1 MSSEE
6 SPWKPN
12 AASVV
17 AALSAFVFA
26 FVLASAWE
34 SSLVREARKAES
46 DRRIIDNNIMQEMYP
61 ASFRKGYPVYLERDF
76 EAGADFICDE
86 IETHY
91 GKDLCAEPK
100 IKWRR

>member
-1 MSSEE
+1 MSSEG

-17 AALSAFVFA
+17 AALSAFALA
-26 FVLASAWE
+26 FVLASACE

-46 DRRIIDNNIMQEMYP
+46 DRRVIGNDIMQEMYP
-61 ASFRKGYPVYLERDF
+61 ASFRKGYPEYLERDF

-86 IETHY
+86 IEQHY

-100 IKWRR
+100 IKWRK